1 MWLCRGAAWSI
12 VGVLA
17 MALQTHALPLT
28 PKLLLEAPRPASHVA
43 VNAPGTAALLGVE
56 TPSTTTGDVSKA
68 LYYIPLDLPVSWEH
82 KKASVLQ
89 NGTDDAVFL
98 DEHTFVFVK
107 DQQLYCRSLHED
119 ESVHLLNLPASIQN
133 MQSVRTAEDTA
144 TLAFSAMVFDDGDI
158 YAQHPEQE
166 AAWQRAK

>member
-1 MWLCRGAAWSI
+1 MGRCLGAAWSI

-17 MALQTHALPLT
+17 LALQTYARPLT

-119 ESVHLLNLPASIQN
+119 ERVLI
-133 MQSVRTAEDTA
+133 
-144 TLAFSAMVFDDGDI
+144 
-158 YAQHPEQE
+158 
-166 AAWQRAK
+166 